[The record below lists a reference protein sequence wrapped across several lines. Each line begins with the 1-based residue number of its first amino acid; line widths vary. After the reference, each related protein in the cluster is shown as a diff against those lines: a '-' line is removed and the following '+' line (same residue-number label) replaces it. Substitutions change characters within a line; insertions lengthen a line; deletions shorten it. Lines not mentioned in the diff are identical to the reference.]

1 MARRAET
8 QNQQQQRTWRLIFS
22 YTLMIPI
29 TDSRSRMWR
38 CWLAFGLLSYFLS
51 LFLSRLSVCLFDCFF
66 LSFFASIWLFSFLF
80 CFAAAWWWLW
90 VVLFGI
96 TKDTRA
102 RHKVVEGKQRSQKRV
117 QKSTKAPKTVLRTR
131 HPVTTPFIAP
141 VLSHLFSLFPVS
153 IKKSPVATITWLAL
167 SLSLSLTHTLSLSL
181 STRYC
186 PPTSQQLQLPLATQT
201 TEDATYTTLFFF
213 GLAIICSQKAT
224 LKIQNAKN
232 QLPFQIFNS
241 HNSTNI

>member
-1 MARRAET
+1 
-8 QNQQQQRTWRLIFS
+8 
-22 YTLMIPI
+22 
-29 TDSRSRMWR
+29 
-38 CWLAFGLLSYFLS
+38 
-51 LFLSRLSVCLFDCFF
+51 
-66 LSFFASIWLFSFLF
+66 
-80 CFAAAWWWLW
+80 
-90 VVLFGI
+90 
-96 TKDTRA
+96 
-102 RHKVVEGKQRSQKRV
+102 VVEGKQRSQKRV

-167 SLSLSLTHTLSLSL
+167 SLSLSLSHTHTHSLSPHGIAL
-181 STRYC
+181 Q
-186 PPTSQQLQLPLATQT
+186 PPKNYNYPLPPKLRKTPHI
-201 TEDATYTTLFFF
+201 LHFFF
-213 GLAIICSQKAT
+213 LGLAIICSQKAT